1 MMKKGYKEEV
11 DAQVAEFFYTS
22 AIPFNV
28 IKNPAFKKMCEM
40 IGKYGAGYKPPSY
53 HDIREKLLKQA
64 IDKTDLVLQEY
75 KEEWKKTG
83 CAIMSDGWTDKN
95 RRSICNFLVN
105 SPKGTIFMY
114 SLDTSDI

>member
-1 MMKKGYKEEV
+1 
-11 DAQVAEFFYTS
+11 
-22 AIPFNV
+22 
-28 IKNPAFKKMCEM
+28 M

-53 HDIREKLLKQA
+53 HDIRENLLKKE

-83 CAIMSDGWTDKN
+83 CTIMSDGWTDKK
-95 RRSICNFLVN
+95 RRSICNFLGN
-105 SPKGTIFMY
+105 SPKGTVFMY